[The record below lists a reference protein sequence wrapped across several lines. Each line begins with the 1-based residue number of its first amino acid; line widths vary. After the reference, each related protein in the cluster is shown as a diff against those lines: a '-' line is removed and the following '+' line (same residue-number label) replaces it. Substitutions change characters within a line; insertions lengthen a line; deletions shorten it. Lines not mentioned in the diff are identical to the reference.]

1 MATPRAQLP
10 QRSSTSIV
18 DANETAKS
26 RKGTVVIELRPSQEY
41 IPNSGPPPGA
51 ITPAPPYDSTGY
63 IIERIFLPPDGRGK
77 DGEPKPRRPTYIVGW
92 RDLVGARLL
101 VPAMDILDYVSPW
114 EVEQWEEEH
123 EEQLSE
129 ERRKLEEEKQ
139 RAKQALTL
147 PLASQPQQQPKKRG
161 RKPKKTGIET
171 AAVAELE
178 PEDGDAMHLKGGAMS
193 FTPQKPRL
201 VDFVGL
207 SSADG
212 TPSRQLTDEQ
222 EEAIRAGAKS
232 GTAEDMEHFDAVE
245 EDMDTVKGLGD
256 FVADFGNS
264 QGGLGSLPPLELQHT
279 NPYADAAPKPGHIS
293 PAVEIQ
299 SRSSKSSWVTAGT
312 SPYKTLNPQAGDGAE
327 AGTRKK
333 SELSD
338 QLPDKD
344 ELEWAA
350 QSRLPVKSTAP
361 RPEKQRLK
369 SEVEGKKSKPKKRKR
384 EAEAQQ
390 PVNVEGEQQ
399 WVVKRLEDA
408 QLYDVEG
415 VGLVR
420 YFKVLWEGDWPP
432 DQNPS
437 WEPEE
442 NLPPALVRN
451 FDKRSKDRSTSREK
465 HKKKVQK
472 KTMKQTTLSW
482 GDGKKYDSV
491 SHAFAGDEDLD
502 FPAPKEERPEPMDDT
517 QDHAEV
523 DEGADQ
529 LLVVDQDQGS
539 GTKIGFPLS
548 GQRNAIFG

>member
-1 MATPRAQLP
+1 M
-10 QRSSTSIV
+10 
-18 DANETAKS
+18 
-26 RKGTVVIELRPSQEY
+26 VIELRPSQEY

-51 ITPAPPYDSTGY
+51 ITPAPPHDSTGY

-92 RDLVGARLL
+92 RDLLGARLL

-129 ERRKLEEEKQ
+129 ERRKVEEEKQ
-139 RAKQALTL
+139 RAKQALAL
-147 PLASQPQQQPKKRG
+147 PSTSQPQQQPKKRG

-193 FTPQKPRL
+193 FTPQKPQL
-201 VDFVGL
+201 VDLAGL

-212 TPSRQLTDEQ
+212 TPSRQLTAEEDE
-222 EEAIRAGAKS
+222 AVHARAKS
-232 GTAEDMEHFDAVE
+232 DTAEDVEHYNAVE
-245 EDMDTVKGLGD
+245 DDMDLAEGLGD
-256 FVADFGNS
+256 FVSDFGNS

-279 NPYADAAPKPGHIS
+279 NPYANVAPKPILS
-293 PAVEIQ
+293 RPAVETQ
-299 SRSSKSSWVTAGT
+299 SRSSVSSWVTAGT
-312 SPYKTLNPQAGDGAE
+312 SPHKTPNPQAVDDPE
-327 AGTRKK
+327 AGAIKTPD
-333 SELSD
+333 LSD
-338 QLPDKD
+338 DLPEKH

-350 QSRLPVKSTAP
+350 QSPQPVNSTATKP
-361 RPEKQRLK
+361 KKQRRK
-369 SEVEGKKSKPKKRKR
+369 SEVEGKQSQPKKRKR
-384 EAEAQQ
+384 ETEGPQAAE
-390 PVNVEGEQQ
+390 VEGEQQ

-437 WEPEE
+437 WEPEG
-442 NLPPALVRN
+442 NLPPALIRN
-451 FDKRSKDRSTSREK
+451 FDKRSKDRPTSRQK
-465 HKKKVQK
+465 HRKKVQK

-491 SHAFAGDEDLD
+491 SHAFAGDEDID
-502 FPAPKEERPEPMDDT
+502 SPAPKEETREPTDEM
-517 QDHAEV
+517 QDHDEV
-523 DEGADQ
+523 DEETDQ
-529 LLVVDQDQGS
+529 FLVVDRDQGS
-539 GTKIGFPLS
+539 GTKLGLPWS
-548 GQRNAIFG
+548 GQRNAILG